1 MDSNLYLILFTL
13 GSLCALISLISIIL
27 CFCESYLQ
35 SQRRTS
41 AKIHPDKNETIKNNY
56 IDKINLNPMF
66 VTVN

>member
-1 MDSNLYLILFTL
+1 MESNLYLILFIL
-13 GSLCALISLISIIL
+13 GSLCALISLIAIIL

-35 SQRRTS
+35 FHRRTS
-41 AKIHPDKNETIKNNY
+41 AKIHPDKNETTKNNY